1 MTRSAAEYE
10 LTIERRPLYL
20 YACVEST
27 SISREMVL
35 SYLSEIFEAFRS
47 GQYSRLLIVKEI
59 PASLEQDDFAFI
71 ASEIVRSGAQGLK
84 IAVVDEFPDHAEMNH
99 IGAAKAKKTG
109 LDVEFF
115 GSFASAV
122 HWLLHG

>member
-1 MTRSAAEYE
+1 LTRSAAEYE

-35 SYLSEIFEAFRS
+35 SYL
-47 GQYSRLLIVKEI
+47 LLIVKEI

>member
-10 LTIERRPLYL
+10 LTIEKRPLYL

-27 SISREMVL
+27 TINREMVM
-35 SYLSEIFEAFRS
+35 SYLAEIFEAFRS

-59 PASLEQDDFAFI
+59 PAALEQDDFAFI
-71 ASEIVRSGAQGLK
+71 ATEIMRSGAQGLR
-84 IAVVDEFPDHAEMNH
+84 IAVVDEFPDHADLNRK
-99 IGAAKAKKTG
+99 GAAKARKTG